1 VNHAAWLEIIEEAI
15 AQVAPTHLEAPR
27 RLIRMEYLTVTT
39 DRTARV
45 HILAGAGAGDDQL
58 RVDVTDT
65 LGSPV
70 LRAELSVIKS

>member
-1 VNHAAWLEIIEEAI
+1 MNHAAWLEIIEEAVAQI
-15 AQVAPTHLEAPR
+15 APHHLAAPR
-27 RLIRMEYLTVTT
+27 RHVRVEYLAVTT

-45 HILAGAGAGDDQL
+45 HIRVGGGEDQL

-70 LRAELSVIKS
+70 LRAEMSVIRS

>member
-15 AQVAPTHLEAPR
+15 AQVAPTHLEALR
-27 RLIRMEYLTVTT
+27 RHIRMEYLAVTT

-45 HILAGAGAGDDQL
+45 HILAGADDDQL

-65 LGSPV
+65 LGNPV
-70 LRAELSVIKS
+70 LRAEMSVIGS